1 VSRPRFSGQ
10 TALVTGAAQGI
21 GYSIAERLLGEGCRV
36 VLFDRNGPAVAEAQR
51 TLATPEDAIAVVGD
65 TAVRADLAGAVAQAI
80 ERFGGLNVV
89 IAHAGIG
96 DVRPFLEIDD
106 ATWRRML
113 DVNLTGAF
121 YAIQE
126 GTRGILASAG
136 SGAIVVTAST
146 NGFFPEQHTAHY
158 SSAKGGVIAFVRAVA
173 LDLADAGIRVNAVS
187 PGIIRTPLAAP
198 LTEDPVAAAD
208 FLRNVP
214 LGRFGECDEI
224 ADAVLFLASSDASY
238 ITGQNLVVDGG
249 TTLGMSIGLP
259 EIVMPETDS
268 RR

>member
-1 VSRPRFSGQ
+1 
-10 TALVTGAAQGI
+10 
-21 GYSIAERLLGEGCRV
+21 
-36 VLFDRNGPAVAEAQR
+36 
-51 TLATPEDAIAVVGD
+51 
-65 TAVRADLAGAVAQAI
+65 
-80 ERFGGLNVV
+80 
-89 IAHAGIG
+89 
-96 DVRPFLEIDD
+96 
-106 ATWRRML
+106 ML

-126 GTRGILASAG
+126 GARGILASAG

-146 NGFFPEQHTAHY
+146 NGFFPEQHTVHY
-158 SSAKGGVIAFVRAVA
+158 STAKGGVIAFVRAVA
-173 LDLADAGIRVNAVS
+173 LDLADAGIRVNSVS

-208 FLRNVP
+208 FLRHVP

-224 ADAVLFLASSDASY
+224 ADAVLFLASSESSY

-259 EIVMPETDS
+259 AIEMPETGAE
-268 RR
+268 R